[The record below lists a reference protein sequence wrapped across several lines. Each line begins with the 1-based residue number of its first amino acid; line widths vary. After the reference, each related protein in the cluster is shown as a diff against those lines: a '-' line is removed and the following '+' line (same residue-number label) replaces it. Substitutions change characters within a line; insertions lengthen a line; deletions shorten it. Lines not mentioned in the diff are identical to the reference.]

1 MLVKNRPG
9 GRSARTKAATF
20 EAAAALLAER
30 GHAGVTM
37 TDIAERAGV
46 AATSL
51 YRRWGDVRA
60 LLMEVAVEQ
69 LMKERPLPDT
79 GSLRG
84 DLNVWARTIVESLKG
99 GEGSS
104 FFQTLVATAPP
115 PGADG
120 STRAAALMRRGEQ
133 IATMLERARRRGEH
147 APDVADVLDHLLAPL
162 YTRALFGAP
171 ADQAFAERLVE
182 RLLG

>member
-1 MLVKNRPG
+1 MPVRSRPG

-20 EAAAALLAER
+20 AAAAGLLAER

-69 LMKERPLPDT
+69 LMQDWPLPDT
-79 GSLRG
+79 GSLSG
-84 DLNVWARTIVESLKG
+84 DLRAWAHMIVESLASRG
-99 GEGSS
+99 GTS
-104 FFQTLVATAPP
+104 FFQALVATAPP

-120 STRAAALMRRGEQ
+120 SGRAAAFTRRREQ
-133 IATMLERARRRGEH
+133 IATMLERARRRGENP
-147 APDVADVLDHLLAPL
+147 PDITEVFDHLLSPL

-171 ADQAFAERLVE
+171 VDEAIAERLVE